1 MKSKNYIYEYY
12 QAIKDGSITVG
23 KWVEKIYEKI
33 VHGIENNEYIFNQKK
48 AAKAINFIESKCHH
62 SKGKLAPKTLKLE
75 LWQKALLSVIF
86 GIVDNDGNRT
96 FREVF
101 VVMGRKNGKTLLAS
115 AIMEYMV
122 FADGEYGADAFCLAP
137 KVEQAD
143 IVYSA
148 FWQSAILD
156 SELKEKVKHRKN
168 DIYIAET
175 NSSVKKIALNAKTSD
190 GFNPHFSCQDEIA
203 AWSGDKGLKGY
214 EVIKSGLGSRDQ
226 PIALSITTAGYENDS
241 IYDELMKRSTR
252 FLLGESK
259 EKRLLPI
266 LYMIDDVENWN
277 QITELQKSNPNL
289 GISVK
294 VDYLLEEIAVAEGSL
309 SKRNEFLC
317 KYCCIKQNSS
327 CAWLDAATIEKA
339 CGPALQLEDFAH
351 NYCVVGID
359 LSQTV
364 DLTACVAVI
373 EKDGILNVFARFFMP
388 SEKIDEA
395 TARDGVPYR
404 IYVQQGF
411 LQLSGENFIDYH
423 DCYNWLV
430 ELVEKYEIL
439 PLMCGYDRYSSQYL
453 VQDLERYGFR
463 TDDVYQGTNLTPV
476 INEFS
481 GLIKDGKI
489 RIGDNNLLK
498 MHFFDSAI
506 KTEAENNRKRLIK
519 LNASTSHIDGMAALL
534 DALCVRMKWYDT
546 YGEQLKNEG

>member
-1 MKSKNYIYEYY
+1 MKNKNYILEYY
-12 QAIKDGSITVG
+12 QAIKDGSVSVG
-23 KWVEKIYEKI
+23 KWIEKIYEKI

-62 SKGKLAPKTLKLE
+62 SKGKLAPGTLKLE

-86 GIVDNDGNRT
+86 GIVDDDGNRT

-101 VVMGRKNGKTLLAS
+101 IVMGRKNGKTLLAS

-156 SELKEKVKHRKN
+156 PELKEKVKHRKN

-203 AWSGDKGLKGY
+203 AWSGNKGLQGY

-241 IYDELMKRSTR
+241 IFDELMKRSTR
-252 FLLGESK
+252 FLMGESK
-259 EKRLLPI
+259 ERRLLPF
-266 LYMIDDVENWN
+266 LYMIDDVDHWN
-277 QITELQKSNPNL
+277 QISELQKSNPNL

-309 SKRNEFLC
+309 SKKNEFLC

-339 CGPALQLEDFAH
+339 CGPALHLEDFAH

-359 LSQTV
+359 LSQSV

-373 EKDGILNVFARFFMP
+373 EKDGVLNVFAKFFMP

-395 TARDGVPYR
+395 TARDSVPYR

-463 TDDVYQGTNLTPV
+463 TDDVYQGTNLTPI

-498 MHFFDSAI
+498 MHFYDSAI

>member
-1 MKSKNYIYEYY
+1 MKNKNYILEYY
-12 QAIKDGSITVG
+12 QAIKDGSVSVG
-23 KWVEKIYEKI
+23 KWIEKIYEKI

-62 SKGKLAPKTLKLE
+62 SKGKLAPGTLKLE
-75 LWQKALLSVIF
+75 LWQKALLSVMF
-86 GIVDNDGNRT
+86 GIVDDDGNRT

-101 VVMGRKNGKTLLAS
+101 IVMGRKNGKTLLAS

-122 FADGEYGADAFCLAP
+122 FTDGEYGADAFCLAP

-156 SELKEKVKHRKN
+156 PELKEKVKHRKN

-203 AWSGDKGLKGY
+203 AWSGNKGLQGY

-241 IYDELMKRSTR
+241 IFDELMKRSTR
-252 FLLGESK
+252 FLMGESK
-259 EKRLLPI
+259 ERRLLPF
-266 LYMIDDVENWN
+266 LYMIDDVDHWN
-277 QITELQKSNPNL
+277 QISELQKSNPNL

-309 SKRNEFLC
+309 SKKNEFLC
-317 KYCCIKQNSS
+317 KNCCIKQNSS

-339 CGPALQLEDFAH
+339 CGPALHLEDFAH

-359 LSQTV
+359 LSQSV

-373 EKDGILNVFARFFMP
+373 EKDGILNVFAKFFMP

-395 TARDGVPYR
+395 TARDSVPYR

-463 TDDVYQGTNLTPV
+463 TDDVYQGTNLTPI

-498 MHFFDSAI
+498 MHFYDSAI